1 MGKSKPNG
9 HRSRPSTEAILHQP
23 SAHVKAPS
31 RKSKPIATLLDEAAS
46 LLDEGQPD
54 AALPLAQECMRRLQ
68 TEQPPPSKL
77 PNTDYTT
84 TLLQLT
90 AQEKPTLPQA
100 VVLVAETYLALGDT
114 QSATTHFE
122 AAVRLDPE
130 GQIISADPLC
140 NLAQLCDEGGTKS
153 IEYFERGCEVLR
165 NEIRGLKALQ
175 QADEDGDEDTLLTDM
190 KQAQL
195 ADVLCGMAEVYMT
208 DLSWEADAE
217 QKCEAYVTEALA
229 ICPEAYSAG
238 TLAALANVRISQERI
253 DEARE
258 ALRRSLAVWEDIP
271 AEIESDSRP
280 DFASRISLSRL
291 LMEVGMLDEA
301 MGAIEGLLG
310 EDDESVETCYLA
322 GWCQVLMAEGEEE
335 QEKSATLAKDRARAY
350 IDMCLRLYQAQG
362 YEDEKLRDHALELRQ
377 SLNKELG
384 IEDGEEEWEDEEDED
399 IDGDVEVIEEDGV
412 NGSNHM
418 KDNDSDVDMT

>member
-1 MGKSKPNG
+1 MGKTKANG
-9 HRSRPSTEAILHQP
+9 HRSKPSTDAILHQP
-23 SAHVKAPS
+23 SAHVKS
-31 RKSKPIATLLDEAAS
+31 TGRKSKPIAVLLEEAAS

-68 TEQPPPSKL
+68 SEQPPPSTL
-77 PNTDYTT
+77 PNSEYTT

-100 VVLVAETYLALGDT
+100 VVLVAETYLALGET
-114 QSATTHFE
+114 ASASTHFE
-122 AAVRLDPE
+122 AAVRLDPV

-140 NLAQLCDEGGTKS
+140 NLAQLCDEGGAKS
-153 IEYFERGCEVLR
+153 IEYFERGCQVLR
-165 NEIRGLKALQ
+165 NEIEGLKALQ
-175 QADEDGDEDTLLTDM
+175 PAEEDDEHVMLTDM

-217 QKCEAYVTEALA
+217 QKCENYVTEALA

-238 TLAALANVRISQERI
+238 TLAALANVRISQERV

-271 AEIESDSRP
+271 AELESESRP
-280 DFASRISLSRL
+280 DFASRVSLSRL

-301 MGAIEGLLG
+301 MGVIEGLLG
-310 EDDESVETCYLA
+310 EDDESVETSYLA

-335 QEKSATLAKDRARAY
+335 QGKAATLARDRARAY
-350 IDMCLRLYQAQG
+350 IATCLRLYQAQG
-362 YEDEKLRDHALELRQ
+362 YEDEKLRDHALELRH

-384 IEDGEEEWEDEEDED
+384 VENGEEEWEDEEDED
-399 IDGDVEVIEEDGV
+399 IDGDVEVIEEDGA
-412 NGSNHM
+412 NGFNHHNGG
-418 KDNDSDVDMT
+418 DGDVDMT